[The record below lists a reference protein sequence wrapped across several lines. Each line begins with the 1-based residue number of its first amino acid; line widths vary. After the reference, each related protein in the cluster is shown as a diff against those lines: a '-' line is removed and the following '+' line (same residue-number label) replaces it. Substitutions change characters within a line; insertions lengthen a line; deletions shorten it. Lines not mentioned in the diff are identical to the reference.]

1 MIDDNLT
8 MVPDAPDAEEVALG
22 ANGVLQS
29 QRV

>member
-1 MIDDNLT
+1 MTNLT
-8 MVPDAPDAEEVALG
+8 MVPDAPDAEEVALA